1 MGSFSSKKNK
11 HFIHTWS
18 PKPPK
23 ETIFKARKT
32 DHSRLELSA
41 YILRKTNRLKTFPRE
56 LFFTLK
62 IAVRSDFISVSP
74 KETPSIHPI
83 IKG

>member
-1 MGSFSSKKNK
+1 MRSFSSKKNK

-23 ETIFKARKT
+23 ETISKSQKT
-32 DHSRLELSA
+32 DQSHLKLSA
-41 YILRKTNRLKTFPRE
+41 YILWKTNRLKTLAKG

-62 IAVRSDFISVSP
+62 IALRSDFIRVSP